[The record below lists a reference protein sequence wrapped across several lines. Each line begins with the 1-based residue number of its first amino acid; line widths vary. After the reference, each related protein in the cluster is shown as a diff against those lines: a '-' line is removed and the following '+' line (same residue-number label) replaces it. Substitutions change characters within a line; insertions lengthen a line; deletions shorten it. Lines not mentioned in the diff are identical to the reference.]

1 MKALPLL
8 LLLSFLALAGTPAAA
23 AQDLLGPILDRQNGV
38 LVEVDLRDP
47 VTTLPAALVWDVYLE
62 THSGDLRPLDL
73 AAKARLHL
81 GSGEIVDTGFSF
93 ATSADSAHHPAGVLT
108 LSTNGKDLLTL
119 LGEPP
124 TAPLALRLSF
134 HDLGGATERRFEWA
148 IPGLAANPPQ
158 LVAYVTNAADGS
170 ISVIDLQTFSEV
182 ARWSIAEEASHG
194 LALSP
199 DGRTLYAGTGV
210 DGELLGL
217 DTRDGSVVRRI
228 AANNNAH
235 GIDSTDDGRYVFMGA
250 GGTND
255 SAHLL
260 RLETSTGTTTPLGEG
275 LNPVGHIDASPDGSR
290 LYVANLATDT
300 LTVLDTTTLEVIRIL
315 PVGDGPNESRSTP
328 DGRYVFVANW
338 NSSDLTIIDAETLST
353 DRTIEVGEGTHG
365 VAITPDGSEA
375 WVTNRISNDIAVVG
389 TSTLELLER
398 ITAGEYGNHITFTP
412 DGHLALVTNARAN
425 ELMVFDVRTRALL
438 ATVPVGGEP
447 HEIALG
453 PARIP

>member
-1 MKALPLL
+1 MRALPIL
-8 LLLSFLALAGTPAAA
+8 LLLSSVAAASTSTAA
-23 AQDLLGPILDRQNGV
+23 AQDWLEPRLDRQNGV

-62 THSGDLRPLDL
+62 MQAGDLRPLDL
-73 AAKARLHL
+73 TAKARLHP
-81 GSGEIVDTGFSF
+81 GSGEIVSTGFSF
-93 ATSADSAHHPAGVLT
+93 ETSADSAHHPAGVLT
-108 LSTNGKDLLTL
+108 LSTDGKDLPSL

-124 TAPLALRLSF
+124 TAPLALGLSF
-134 HDLGGATERRFEWA
+134 RDLGGATERRFEWTVA
-148 IPGLAANPPQ
+148 GLAADPAE

-170 ISVIDLQTFSEV
+170 VSVVDLQTFSEV

-199 DGRTLYAGTGV
+199 DGRTLYAGTGAE
-210 DGELLGL
+210 GELLGL

-228 AANNNAH
+228 EANNNAH
-235 GIDSTDDGRYVFMGA
+235 GIDSTDDGRYIFMGA

-260 RLETSTGTTTPLGEG
+260 RLETDTGTTTQLSEG
-275 LNPVGHIDASPDGSR
+275 LNPVGHIDASPEGSR

-375 WVTNRISNDIAVVG
+375 WVTNRISNDIAVVD
-389 TSTLELLER
+389 TRSLELPER
-398 ITAGEYGNHITFTP
+398 VTAGEYANHITFTP
-412 DGHLALVTNARAN
+412 DGLLALVTNARAN
-425 ELMVFDVRTRALL
+425 ELMVFDVRTRARL
-438 ATVPVGGEP
+438 ATVPVGAEP
-447 HEIALG
+447 HEIAVE